1 MARTTGIVIT
11 LLMLGGCNSPQQPA
25 VPASKPATPPAPEVV
40 RYDRYLLINTSPN
53 EAQRN
58 PLHQI
63 VNINLPLNLKL
74 TVGDALAWL
83 LKQSGYSL
91 CVDDHPTQFLVG
103 KPLPLSQYQLG
114 PMRLEEALKT
124 LAGPGWLMQTDVLN
138 REVCFHLNTPGTGN
152 HHA

>member
-1 MARTTGIVIT
+1 MARTTGWIIT
-11 LLMLGGCNSPQQPA
+11 LLMLGGCTAPQQPVA
-25 VPASKPATPPAPEVV
+25 PAPKPATPPAPEVV
-40 RYDRYLLINTSPN
+40 RYDRYLLINTRPD

-74 TVGDALAWL
+74 TVGDAFAWL

-91 CVDDHPTQFLVG
+91 CVDDHPTQFLAG
-103 KPLPLSQYQLG
+103 KPLPLSQYRLG

-124 LAGPGWLMQTDVLN
+124 LAGPGWLMQADVLN
-138 REVCFHLNTPGTGN
+138 REVYFHLNTPGTGD

>member
-1 MARTTGIVIT
+1 MARITGWVIT
-11 LLMLGGCNSPQQPA
+11 LLMLGGCKSPQQPVA
-25 VPASKPATPPAPEVV
+25 PALEPATPPAPEVV
-40 RYDRYLLINTSPN
+40 RYDRYLLINTRPD

-74 TVGDALAWL
+74 TVGDAFTWL

-91 CVDDHPTQFLVG
+91 CVDDHPTQFLAG
-103 KPLPLSQYQLG
+103 KPLPLSQYRLG
-114 PMRLEEALKT
+114 PMRLEEALKM
-124 LAGPGWLMQTDVLN
+124 LAGPSWLMQTDVLN
-138 REVCFHLNTPGTGN
+138 REVCFHLNTPGTGE

>member
-1 MARTTGIVIT
+1 MIRTTGLIIT
-11 LLMLGGCNSPQQPA
+11 LLMLGGCNTPRQPA
-25 VPASKPATPPAPEVV
+25 APAIKPATPAAPEVV
-40 RYDRYLLINTSPN
+40 RYDRYLLINTRPD

-74 TVGDALAWL
+74 TVGDAFAWL
-83 LKQSGYSL
+83 LKQSGYNL
-91 CVDDHPTQFLVG
+91 CADDHPTQFLTG
-103 KPLPLSQYQLG
+103 KPLPLSQYRLG

-138 REVCFHLNTPGTGN
+138 REVCFHLNTPGTGD

>member
-1 MARTTGIVIT
+1 MVRITGWVIT
-11 LLMLGGCNSPQQPA
+11 LLMLGGCTAPRQPA
-25 VPASKPATPPAPEVV
+25 VPAVTPTTPPAPEVV
-40 RYDRYLLINTSPN
+40 RYDRYLLINTRPD

-58 PLHQI
+58 PPHQI

-74 TVGDALAWL
+74 TVGNAFAWL

-91 CVDDHPTQFLVG
+91 CVDDHPTQFLAG
-103 KPLPLSQYQLG
+103 KPLPLSQYRLG

-124 LAGPGWLMQTDVLN
+124 LAGPGWLMHADVLN
-138 REVCFHLNTPGTGN
+138 REVCFHLNTPGTGD

>member
-1 MARTTGIVIT
+1 MARTTGMVIT
-11 LLMLGGCNSPQQPA
+11 LLMLGGCTVPQQPIA
-25 VPASKPATPPAPEVV
+25 PAPKPATPPTPEVV
-40 RYDRYLLINTSPN
+40 RYDRYLLINTRPD

-58 PLHQI
+58 PLHQV

-74 TVGDALAWL
+74 TVGDAFTWL

-91 CVDDHPTQFLVG
+91 CVDDHPTQFLAG
-103 KPLPLSQYQLG
+103 KPLPLSQYRLG

-124 LAGPGWLMQTDVLN
+124 LAGPSWLMQTDVLN
-138 REVCFHLNTPGTGN
+138 REVCFHLNTPGTGD

>member
-1 MARTTGIVIT
+1 MARITGWVIT
-11 LLMLGGCNSPQQPA
+11 LLMLGGCTVSQRPT
-25 VPASKPATPPAPEVV
+25 VPAPKPTTPPVPEVV
-40 RYDRYLLINTSPN
+40 RYDRYLLINTRPD

-74 TVGDALAWL
+74 TVGDAFTWL

-91 CVDDHPTQFLVG
+91 CINDHPTQFLAG
-103 KPLPLSQYQLG
+103 KPLPLSQYRLG

-124 LAGPGWLMQTDVLN
+124 LAGPGWLM
-138 REVCFHLNTPGTGN
+138 H
-152 HHA
+152 

>member
-1 MARTTGIVIT
+1 MLRITGLVIT
-11 LLMLGGCNSPQQPA
+11 LLTLGGCSTPRQPVVPA
-25 VPASKPATPPAPEVV
+25 VKPTTSPAPEVV
-40 RYDRYLLINTSPN
+40 RYDRYLLINTRPD

-63 VNINLPLNLKL
+63 VNINLPLNLTL
-74 TVGDALAWL
+74 TVGDAFTWL

-91 CVDDHPTQFLVG
+91 CIVSHPTQFLAG
-103 KPLPLSQYQLG
+103 KPLPLSQYRLG
-114 PMRLEEALKT
+114 PMRLEDALKT

-138 REVCFHLNTPGTGN
+138 REVCFHLNTPETGD

>member
-1 MARTTGIVIT
+1 MVRITGWVIT
-11 LLMLGGCNSPQQPA
+11 LLMLGGCTAPLQPVA
-25 VPASKPATPPAPEVV
+25 TAPKSATPPAPEVV
-40 RYDRYLLINTSPN
+40 RYDRYLLINTRPD

-58 PLHQI
+58 PFHQI

-74 TVGDALAWL
+74 TVGDAFAWL

-91 CVDDHPTQFLVG
+91 CVDDHPTQFLAG
-103 KPLPLSQYQLG
+103 KPLPLSQYRLG

-124 LAGPGWLMQTDVLN
+124 LAGPGWLMQADVLN
-138 REVCFHLNTPGTGN
+138 REVCFHLNTPGTGV

>member
-1 MARTTGIVIT
+1 MARITGWVIT
-11 LLMLGGCNSPQQPA
+11 LLMLGGCKSPQQPVA
-25 VPASKPATPPAPEVV
+25 PVLEPATPPAPEVV
-40 RYDRYLLINTSPN
+40 RYDRYLLINTRPD

-74 TVGDALAWL
+74 TVGDAFTWL

-91 CVDDHPTQFLVG
+91 CVDDHPTQFLAG
-103 KPLPLSQYQLG
+103 KPLPLSQYRLG
-114 PMRLEEALKT
+114 PMRMEEALKM
-124 LAGPGWLMQTDVLN
+124 LAGPSWLMQTDVLN
-138 REVCFHLNTPGTGN
+138 REVCFHLNTPGTGE

>member
-1 MARTTGIVIT
+1 MTQITGFLMT
-11 LLMLGGCNSPQQPA
+11 LLMLGGCSDHRQSVVSEP
-25 VPASKPATPPAPEVV
+25 KPNTSSAPEVV
-40 RYDRYLLINTSPN
+40 RYDRYLLMNTRPD

-58 PLHQI
+58 PLHQV

-74 TVGDALAWL
+74 TVGDAFGWL

-91 CVDDHPTQFLVG
+91 CVDDHPTQFLAG
-103 KPLPLSQYQLG
+103 KPLPLSQYRLG

-124 LAGPGWLMQTDVLN
+124 LAGPGWLMQTDILN
-138 REVCFHLNTPGTGN
+138 REVCFHLNTPGTGD

>member
-1 MARTTGIVIT
+1 MVIT

-25 VPASKPATPPAPEVV
+25 VPAPKPTPPLAPEVV
-40 RYDRYLLINTSPN
+40 RYDRYLLINTRPD

-74 TVGDALAWL
+74 TVGDAFAWL

-91 CVDDHPTQFLVG
+91 CIDDHPTQFLAG
-103 KPLPLSQYQLG
+103 KPLPLSQYRLG

-124 LAGPGWLMQTDVLN
+124 LAGPGWLMQADVLN
-138 REVCFHLNTPGTGN
+138 REVCFHLNTPGTGA

>member
-1 MARTTGIVIT
+1 M
-11 LLMLGGCNSPQQPA
+11 
-25 VPASKPATPPAPEVV
+25 V
-40 RYDRYLLINTSPN
+40 RYDRYLLINPRPD

-74 TVGDALAWL
+74 TVGDAFTWL

-91 CVDDHPTQFLVG
+91 CINNHPTQFLAG
-103 KPLPLSQYQLG
+103 KPLPLSQYRLG

-124 LAGPGWLMQTDVLN
+124 LAGPGWLMQADVPN
-138 REVCFHLNTPGTGN
+138 REVCFHLNTPGTGD

>member
-1 MARTTGIVIT
+1 MIRTTGMVIT
-11 LLMLGGCNSPQQPA
+11 LLMLGGCNSPQQPT
-25 VPASKPATPPAPEVV
+25 VPAPKPTPPLAPEVV
-40 RYDRYLLINTSPN
+40 RYDRYLLINTHPD

-74 TVGDALAWL
+74 TVGDAFAWL

-91 CVDDHPTQFLVG
+91 CIDDHPTQFLAG
-103 KPLPLSQYQLG
+103 KPLPLSQYRLG

-124 LAGPGWLMQTDVLN
+124 LAGPSWLMQADVLN
-138 REVCFHLNTPGTGN
+138 REVCFHLNTPGTGD

>member
-1 MARTTGIVIT
+1 MAQITGWMIT
-11 LLMLGGCNSPQQPA
+11 LLMLGGCTAPQQPP
-25 VPASKPATPPAPEVV
+25 VPAPKPTTPPVPEVV
-40 RYDRYLLINTSPN
+40 RYDRYLLINTRPD

-74 TVGDALAWL
+74 TVGDAFTWL

-91 CVDDHPTQFLVG
+91 CVDDHPTQFLAG
-103 KPLPLSQYQLG
+103 KPLPLSQYRLG

-124 LAGPGWLMQTDVLN
+124 LAGPGWLMHTDVLN

>member
-1 MARTTGIVIT
+1 MARITELLIT
-11 LLMLGGCNSPQQPA
+11 LLMLSGCTAPRRPVVSALKQNTQ
-25 VPASKPATPPAPEVV
+25 PAPEVV
-40 RYDRYLLINTSPN
+40 RYDHYLLINTRPD

-74 TVGDALAWL
+74 TVGDAFTWL

-91 CVDDHPTQFLVG
+91 CADDHPTQFLAS
-103 KPLPLSQYQLG
+103 KPLPLSQYRLG
-114 PMRLEEALKT
+114 PMRLEDVLKT

-138 REVCFHLNTPGTGN
+138 REVCFRLNTPGTGD

>member
-1 MARTTGIVIT
+1 MARITGWVIT
-11 LLMLGGCNSPQQPA
+11 LLMLGGCKSPQQPVA
-25 VPASKPATPPAPEVV
+25 PALEPATPPAPEVV
-40 RYDRYLLINTSPN
+40 RYVRYLLINTRPD

-74 TVGDALAWL
+74 TVGDAFTWL

-91 CVDDHPTQFLVG
+91 CVDDHPTQFLAG
-103 KPLPLSQYQLG
+103 KPLPLSQYRLG
-114 PMRLEEALKT
+114 PMRLEEALKM
-124 LAGPGWLMQTDVLN
+124 LAGPSWLMQTDVLN
-138 REVCFHLNTPGTGN
+138 REVCFHLNTPGTGE

>member
-1 MARTTGIVIT
+1 MARTTGWVIT
-11 LLMLGGCNSPQQPA
+11 LLMLGGCTAPQQPVA
-25 VPASKPATPPAPEVV
+25 PAPKPATPPAPEVV
-40 RYDRYLLINTSPN
+40 RNDRYLLINTRPD

-74 TVGDALAWL
+74 TVGDAFTWL

-91 CVDDHPTQFLVG
+91 CVDNHPTQFLAG
-103 KPLPLSQYQLG
+103 KPLPLSQYRLG

-124 LAGPGWLMQTDVLN
+124 LAGSGWLMQTDVLN
-138 REVCFHLNTPGTGN
+138 REVCFHLNTPGTGD

>member
-1 MARTTGIVIT
+1 MARITGWVIT
-11 LLMLGGCNSPQQPA
+11 LLMLGGCTAPQRPA
-25 VPASKPATPPAPEVV
+25 VPAPKPTPPPAPEVV
-40 RYDRYLLINTSPN
+40 RYDRYLLINTRPD

-74 TVGDALAWL
+74 TIGDAFTWL

-91 CVDDHPTQFLVG
+91 CVDDHPTQFLAG
-103 KPLPLSQYQLG
+103 KPLPLSQYRLG

-124 LAGPGWLMQTDVLN
+124 LAGLGWLMQTDVLN
-138 REVCFHLNTPGTGN
+138 REVCFHLNTPGTGD

>member
-1 MARTTGIVIT
+1 MARITGWIIT
-11 LLMLGGCNSPQQPA
+11 LLMLGGCTAPQQPP
-25 VPASKPATPPAPEVV
+25 VPAPKPTTPPVPEVV
-40 RYDRYLLINTSPN
+40 RYDRYLLINTRPD

-74 TVGDALAWL
+74 TVGDAFAWL

-91 CVDDHPTQFLVG
+91 CVDDRPTQFLAG
-103 KPLPLSQYQLG
+103 KPLPLSQYRLG

-124 LAGPGWLMQTDVLN
+124 LAGQGWLMQTDVLN
-138 REVCFHLNTPGTGN
+138 REVCFHLNTPGTGD

>member
-1 MARTTGIVIT
+1 MARTTGWVII
-11 LLMLGGCNSPQQPA
+11 LLMLGGCTAPQRPIAPA
-25 VPASKPATPPAPEVV
+25 PKPATPPTPEVV
-40 RYDRYLLINTSPN
+40 RYDRYLLINTRPD

-74 TVGDALAWL
+74 TVGDAFTWL

-91 CVDDHPTQFLVG
+91 CVDDNPTQFLAG
-103 KPLPLSQYQLG
+103 KPLPLSQYRLG
-114 PMRLEEALKT
+114 PTRLEETLKT

-138 REVCFHLNTPGTGN
+138 RKVCFHLNTPGTGD

>member
-1 MARTTGIVIT
+1 MIRTTGMVIT

-25 VPASKPATPPAPEVV
+25 VPVAKPTPPPAPEVV
-40 RYDRYLLINTSPN
+40 RYDRYLLINTRPD

-74 TVGDALAWL
+74 TVGDAFAWL
-83 LKQSGYSL
+83 LKQNGYNL
-91 CVDDHPTQFLVG
+91 CADDHPMQFLAG

-114 PMRLEEALKT
+114 PMRLEDALKT

-138 REVCFHLNTPGTGN
+138 REVCFHLNTPGTGD

>member
-1 MARTTGIVIT
+1 MIRTTGLIIT
-11 LLMLGGCNSPQQPA
+11 LLMLSGCTAPRQPIA
-25 VPASKPATPPAPEVV
+25 PAPKPATPPAPEVV
-40 RYDRYLLINTSPN
+40 RYDRYLLINTRPD

-74 TVGDALAWL
+74 TVGDAFAWL

-91 CVDDHPTQFLVG
+91 CADDRPMQFLAG
-103 KPLPLSQYQLG
+103 KPLPFSQYQLG

-124 LAGPGWLMQTDVLN
+124 LAGPGWMMQTDVLN
-138 REVCFHLNTPGTGN
+138 REVCFHLNTPGTGD

>member
-1 MARTTGIVIT
+1 MIRTTGMVIT
-11 LLMLGGCNSPQQPA
+11 LLMLGGCNSPQQPVA
-25 VPASKPATPPAPEVV
+25 PAPEPATPPVPEVV
-40 RYDRYLLINTSPN
+40 RYDRYLLINTRPD

-74 TVGDALAWL
+74 TVGDAFAWL

-91 CVDDHPTQFLVG
+91 CVDDHPTQFLAG
-103 KPLPLSQYQLG
+103 KPLPLSQYRLD

-138 REVCFHLNTPGTGN
+138 REVCFHLNTPGTGDR
-152 HHA
+152 HA

>member
-1 MARTTGIVIT
+1 MIRTTGLIIT
-11 LLMLGGCNSPQQPA
+11 LLMLGGCNSPRQPVTSA
-25 VPASKPATPPAPEVV
+25 VKPPTPAAPEVV
-40 RYDRYLLINTSPN
+40 RYDRYLLINTRPN
-53 EAQRN
+53 QAQRN

-74 TVGDALAWL
+74 TVGDAFTWL

-91 CVDDHPTQFLVG
+91 CVDDHPTQFLAG
-103 KPLPLSQYQLG
+103 KPLPLSQYRLG

-138 REVCFHLNTPGTGN
+138 REVCFHLNTPGTGD